1 MFCELA
7 ASTTIGG
14 ETVARFRTE
23 LPEHDD
29 SLLPL
34 LREHVPSIRVASTA
48 SSGLS
53 MVALEMLPWVLILG
67 AWWWISR
74 RAVRIG
80 AGSLTAPGK
89 HGRKF
94 DESKPKTSFSDIAG
108 LTSAKRDLEEVVAFL
123 NEPEKFR
130 KLGGRIPRGV
140 LLVGPPGTGK
150 TLLARAVAGEVGV
163 PFFSINGSEFVEMFV
178 GVGASR
184 VRELF
189 DTAKKAG
196 PAIVFIDEVD
206 AVGRTR
212 GGGIGGGNDE
222 REQTLNQLLS
232 EMDGF
237 DQHDPVVVVAATNRP
252 DVLDPALLRPGRFDR
267 RVVIDLPDR
276 TARRAILDI
285 HTRGKPIDSDVA
297 LDEIAATTPG
307 FSGADLSNLVNEA
320 ALSATRRNADTITRG
335 DFAAA
340 YDKIVLGDPRDGR
353 LTAIEKHRVAV
364 HESGH
369 AVVAWALAD
378 ADPLRRISILP
389 RGLSLGA
396 TEQISAEDRHL
407 STRSELD
414 AKLAVLL
421 AGFASE
427 FAVLGQ
433 SSTGSEKDLQQA
445 TELASQ
451 MVAHF
456 GMSDALGPVYYEYQD
471 GPVFLGRRLASGSTP
486 SEETTRLVEE
496 QARLLLAEARR
507 RATATITQY
516 REVLQRLIDRLVE
529 RETIERAELAELLG
543 PRPMAVTGSRTS
555 SEAVA

>member
-340 YDKIVLGDPRDGR
+340 YDKIVLGDPRAYHAQVAPGRVAGR
-353 LTAIEKHRVAV
+353 LCQSLGRLQLVQRAGPRQHLGILRTIAGGRAREDPVIESLLGGPVGGSRL
-364 HESGH
+364 GQI
-369 AVVAWALAD
+369 L
-378 ADPLRRISILP
+378 LRRVE
-389 RGLSLGA
+389 LG
-396 TEQISAEDRHL
+396 
-407 STRSELD
+407 
-414 AKLAVLL
+414 L
-421 AGFASE
+421 AG
-427 FAVLGQ
+427 LG
-433 SSTGSEKDLQQA
+433 
-445 TELASQ
+445 LA
-451 MVAHF
+451 
-456 GMSDALGPVYYEYQD
+456 
-471 GPVFLGRRLASGSTP
+471 
-486 SEETTRLVEE
+486 
-496 QARLLLAEARR
+496 
-507 RATATITQY
+507 
-516 REVLQRLIDRLVE
+516 
-529 RETIERAELAELLG
+529 AEL
-543 PRPMAVTGSRTS
+543 RTL
-555 SEAVA
+555 VPQRR